1 MVQDA
6 EENAEKDKLF
16 KMKVEGRNKFES
28 YLYNVKSTTSED
40 VFQSKLSVDEKTVLS
55 EAVKDGL
62 EWLEQ
67 SEMDESSAED
77 FEEKL
82 KEVEA
87 VVNPIMTKV
96 YQQTSAGSPSD
107 EGEGVDDNVPTV
119 EEVD

>member
-96 YQQTSAGSPSD
+96 YQHTSAGSPSD